1 MGRRRNFV
9 VAKFNLGGGDIKVA
23 TINIRSV
30 KLHTPEPLHTDTY
43 GDGGER
49 AAASTMST
57 TGDTTI
63 TDPVSV
69 HFFEAPAP
77 YPLNYEA
84 FRVMVAQIMAKT
96 PGRSLS
102 PLIEAGGSVVGSV
115 SAHLMDASPV

>member
-30 KLHTPEPLHTDTY
+30 KLHTPEPLHTATD